1 MKKKIVYYLLIV
13 LCLFTFIYSSY
24 QIYGDYKDDQKQK
37 LIALEGAV
45 PSTKKENPEEIINNL
60 KSEYQNND
68 IVGTIRIPG
77 TNINHAF
84 VQTTNNTYYLSHT
97 LKREKSKLGAIF
109 MDYRNTF
116 NDKHANHLVKH
127 KFIVP

>member
-45 PSTKKENPEEIINNL
+45 
-60 KSEYQNND
+60 
-68 IVGTIRIPG
+68 
-77 TNINHAF
+77 H
-84 VQTTNNTYYLSHT
+84 
-97 LKREKSKLGAIF
+97 
-109 MDYRNTF
+109 
-116 NDKHANHLVKH
+116 
-127 KFIVP
+127 

>member
-24 QIYGDYKDDQKQK
+24 QIYGDYKDDQKQE
-37 LIALEGAV
+37 LIAFEAAV
-45 PSTKKENPEEIINNL
+45 PSTKKEKPEEIVSNV

-84 VQTTNNTYYLSHT
+84 VQTTNNTH
-97 LKREKSKLGAIF
+97 
-109 MDYRNTF
+109 
-116 NDKHANHLVKH
+116 
-127 KFIVP
+127 